1 MKTSD
6 LVKRAGRSLK
16 TAKLRTLLTALAISV
31 GGFTLTL
38 TLGAGNGVR
47 DYTTDL
53 VQSNFDPAE
62 LLVGRDPE
70 ISNDGAPSDTPQE
83 YDESISSFQSVSGD
97 SSFQF
102 KQVSRSDI
110 NELESRSDVEQV
122 RENYSISIQY
132 ITRIGEKKYTG
143 SVLAYNPAQKPEI
156 KAGAVPD
163 SGDLAA
169 GTVLLPDTYVE
180 LLGFNSEEEALGQSV
195 DIVATKAFNLSTL
208 TNFASGQDLS
218 SLDVSQFDINDLGP
232 EEKTYTFTIGGVT
245 IKPATSL
252 AFGTTPVI
260 ISSVD
265 AKAMY
270 EFTAE
275 GTDNFDEFLFVSVR
289 VEDGENKEV
298 RDKVKSELEA
308 DGYYVQTAEDIQ
320 ATITQFVNIL
330 QGLVGALGAITLV
343 ASIFGIVNT
352 QYISVLERTREIGLM
367 KALGMSRKN
376 ISRLFIFEATW
387 IGFIGGLLG
396 IIGGVTLGML
406 INPWVTDRL
415 DLGAGNSL
423 IIFDV
428 VQLTILLT
436 SLMLVGAI
444 AGLLPARKA
453 AKLDPVEAL
462 RTE

>member
-1 MKTSD
+1 MRTLD
-6 LVKRAGRSLK
+6 LIKRAGRSLK

-62 LLVGRDPE
+62 LIVGRDPE
-70 ISNDGAPSDTPQE
+70 VSNSGSPSDSPQE
-83 YDESISSFQSVSGD
+83 YDESISSFQSVGGD

-110 NELESRSDVEQV
+110 NALENREDVDQV
-122 RENYSISIQY
+122 RENYTISIQY
-132 ITRIGEKKYTG
+132 VTRAGQRKYTG
-143 SVLAYNPAQKPEI
+143 SVIAYNPAQKPEV
-156 KAGAVPD
+156 KAGSIPD
-163 SGDLAA
+163 DGDIAA
-169 GTVLLPDTYVE
+169 GTVLLPDTYLE
-180 LLGFNSEEEALGQSV
+180 LFGFSSGDEALGESIDV
-195 DIVATKAFNLSTL
+195 VVSKDFNLSSL
-208 TNFASGQDLS
+208 TNLANGQDLS
-218 SLDVSQFDINDLGP
+218 SLDISQLSLDDLGP
-232 EEKTYTFTIGGVT
+232 EERTYTFVIAGVT
-245 IKPATSL
+245 TKPATSL
-252 AFGTTPVI
+252 SFGTTPIVV
-260 ISSVD
+260 SSTD
-265 AKAMY
+265 AKIMY
-270 EFTAE
+270 EFVAK
-275 GTDNFDEFLFVSVR
+275 GTDNFDKFLYVSVR
-289 VEDGENKEV
+289 VKDGENKEV
-298 RDKVKSELEA
+298 RDTVKASLES

-343 ASIFGIVNT
+343 ASIFGIINT

-376 ISRLFIFEATW
+376 ISRLFIFEAAW

-396 IIGGVTLGML
+396 IVGGIVLGLL
-406 INPWVTDRL
+406 INPWVTRSL
-415 DLGAGNSL
+415 DLGEGNSL

-428 VQLTILLT
+428 LQLVILLT
-436 SLMLVGAI
+436 SLMLVGAL